1 MPSDARWVQKMRGPD
16 HGSQSRFLPRIILL
30 WILLCVIDGQGVVYS
45 FYRQSAT
52 SQQPEVDRWTFNG
65 FAETDTQVLT
75 IDPTNPSTIYAG
87 VRVNGLQKSTDSG
100 QTWEKIDPGGGANF
114 YAIEIP
120 SKETQTIYLAKD
132 RGLFKSL
139 DAGATWRQL
148 TNGLGNVEA
157 IQDVEVDP
165 LNNNR
170 VYAATTTGLSLST
183 DAGGS
188 WQQIFQSGGNEELE
202 INPQN
207 PGIMY
212 FLADPG
218 GGFSEKVLKSTDAG
232 QSWSVVANGLE
243 EIRFLYAMALDP
255 NQPQNLY
262 VGGTDGV
269 YKSTN
274 GGETFKPAN
283 KRLEGKIIIT
293 LAFDTLDQTSLFAG
307 GSREGGLFYT
317 KDGGANWADFTN
329 GLPPPF
335 VISILP
341 VPQIQ
346 TIFTG
351 VRNGLYWRKLLTEQ
365 PDTIPPQVQ
374 VLAPNG
380 QDVLRPNSRFAIAW
394 NAIDDIQVVSQD
406 IALSLD
412 SGATYSMPIATDL
425 AGDASRFTW
434 TTPREIKTQFARIKI
449 TARDAAGNVGSDTSD
464 EDFGVY
470 ESQVRLSVSPNAQI
484 VKGGGSV
491 TYKVQIEREFY
502 PEVVN
507 LSVTD
512 VPAGVTA
519 SLAEVATRE
528 REVSLRVDTSE
539 ATELGT
545 YQMTVRGVGTGVE
558 IEPTSL
564 LLTVSKEGDFVLS
577 LATSAPQVLAPGDT
591 VVTQIGVQA
600 VEGFGEKVQLKAMIA
615 PAEGLEVRFSPG
627 EIGAGESAV
636 MTIESEAGVIPNV
649 YVISV
654 IGQAS
659 SATRQMTVIANVGTE
674 GNPDFSFILN
684 PTSQATMSGG
694 LVNFTAS
701 VEPIGEFAEEVE
713 LEALVS
719 PPDPNIVAQIA
730 PGSVKPKNSAVV
742 VVTTQAGLK
751 SGTYT
756 VVLVGKS
763 NQVTNTGTVTVN
775 VQSPDYSLGFS
786 QPELTIREGSKG
798 TIEVKVNRTGGYS
811 GVVTVTPDLAKVK
824 SLKMK
829 LTPTTG
835 TTTGDRVT
843 FSYKMKKNPPVGR
856 HTLTFIGQDDR
867 GTPPRVQT
875 LNLVIQ

>member
-1 MPSDARWVQKMRGPD
+1 LNSAFIRAILV
-16 HGSQSRFLPRIILL
+16 LPEL
-30 WILLCVIDGQGVVYS
+30 
-45 FYRQSAT
+45 
-52 SQQPEVDRWTFNG
+52 N
-65 FAETDTQVLT
+65 T
-75 IDPTNPSTIYAG
+75 I
-87 VRVNGLQKSTDSG
+87 
-100 QTWEKIDPGGGANF
+100 
-114 YAIEIP
+114 
-120 SKETQTIYLAKD
+120 
-132 RGLFKSL
+132 
-139 DAGATWRQL
+139 
-148 TNGLGNVEA
+148 
-157 IQDVEVDP
+157 
-165 LNNNR
+165 
-170 VYAATTTGLSLST
+170 
-183 DAGGS
+183 
-188 WQQIFQSGGNEELE
+188 
-202 INPQN
+202 
-207 PGIMY
+207 
-212 FLADPG
+212 
-218 GGFSEKVLKSTDAG
+218 
-232 QSWSVVANGLE
+232 
-243 EIRFLYAMALDP
+243 
-255 NQPQNLY
+255 
-262 VGGTDGV
+262 
-269 YKSTN
+269 
-274 GGETFKPAN
+274 
-283 KRLEGKIIIT
+283 
-293 LAFDTLDQTSLFAG
+293 FAG
-307 GSREGGLFYT
+307 GRSGLF
-317 KDGGANWADFTN
+317 
-329 GLPPPF
+329 
-335 VISILP
+335 S
-341 VPQIQ
+341 
-346 TIFTG
+346 
-351 VRNGLYWRKLLTEQ
+351 RKLTVDQ
-365 PDTIPPQVQ
+365 PDTSEPKV
-374 VLAPNG
+374 VLTAPNG
-380 QDVLRPNSRFAIAW
+380 NEVIRPNTRFPINWTASDDFGVASQ
-394 NAIDDIQVVSQD
+394 AID
-406 IALSLD
+406 LSID
-412 SGATYSMPIATDL
+412 SGVTYSMPVAAGLTPDTD
-425 AGDASRFTW
+425 RFIW
-434 TTPREIKTQFARIKI
+434 TIPAELTTTQARIRVS
-449 TARDAAGNVGSDTSD
+449 AVDAAGNVGSDTSD

-507 LSVTD
+507 LSITD